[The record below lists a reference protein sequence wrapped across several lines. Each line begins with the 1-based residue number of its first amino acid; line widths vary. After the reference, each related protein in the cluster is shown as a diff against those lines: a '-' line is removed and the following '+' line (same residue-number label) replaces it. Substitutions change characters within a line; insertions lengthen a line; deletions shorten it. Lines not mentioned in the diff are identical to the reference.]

1 LAFCT
6 KCGKQLGEGVGF
18 CTNCGAR
25 VEAPANRAPAPPV
38 SPTSPSPAVVQPSA
52 APASP
57 QPAAAP
63 TSALAAPQPVP
74 PQQSGNLLLKIVVGV
89 LAFFALVTVLVIG
102 SCVYIGYRVKKKAER
117 IQAAYQSGEL
127 AKKAG
132 RAGTSSHTGGGT
144 IPQPTA
150 AAPSAKPASPS
161 ASLPGMAN
169 EFERTVGGPEAD
181 LLVRVG
187 AVNNFGFGW
196 PQGFDPFSG
205 NSTPPHDYPWTPY
218 QGAPVGMKRILI
230 GSVVT
235 GADQVERQEE
245 DGYSNLLHYCYD
257 YMRKVTI
264 SPCRQR
270 EETMPQP
277 ISIAVGDLPPRIDAV
292 LFQMFVDDFQAP
304 VWHSH
309 FQVSLNGTRIPNFE
323 EAINSLDQTGPIGKL
338 VTLNLLPEYWP
349 LLRSGTVKLLIDDP
363 LTHVPDGYSIDFV
376 RILVNPHAFK
386 YQVTLEASVTD
397 ADKHS
402 PIAGAT
408 VAAALV
414 TATSDRGGHCTL
426 RGLPAGLVT
435 AMASAPGYDQ
445 DSVAVDLI
453 AGQSGR
459 AEFKLKAHQEGTAAL
474 EKSIAETGSATVY
487 GIHFDSDSSRLR
499 PDSTPTLN
507 AILGLLKNHPQ
518 SRWIIA
524 GHTDNQGSASHNQTL
539 SEARAQSVVGWLEE
553 HGVDAKQMAPQGFGA
568 TRPVA
573 NNATANGR
581 ALNRRVELVRE

>member
-1 LAFCT
+1 
-6 KCGKQLGEGVGF
+6 
-18 CTNCGAR
+18 
-25 VEAPANRAPAPPV
+25 
-38 SPTSPSPAVVQPSA
+38 
-52 APASP
+52 
-57 QPAAAP
+57 
-63 TSALAAPQPVP
+63 
-74 PQQSGNLLLKIVVGV
+74 LKIVVAV
-89 LAFFALVTVLVIG
+89 LGFFALGTVLVIG
-102 SCVYIGYRVKKKAER
+102 SCFYIGYRVKKKADQ
-117 IQAAYQSGEL
+117 IQADYE
-127 AKKAG
+127 
-132 RAGTSSHTGGGT
+132 AGTSAKTAKRARVSRHFGGGT
-144 IPQPTA
+144 LPLSTVA
-150 AAPSAKPASPS
+150 VPSAKPAAPS
-161 ASLPGMAN
+161 ASLSGMAN

-235 GADQVERQEE
+235 GADQVERQGE
-245 DGYSNLLHYCYD
+245 DGYSNLLHNCYD
-257 YMRKVTI
+257 YMRRVSI

-277 ISIAVGDLPPRIDAV
+277 ISIAIGDLPPKIDAV

-338 VTLNLLPEYWP
+338 LTLNLLPEYWP

-376 RILVNPHAFK
+376 RILVNPHRFK
-386 YQVTLEASVTD
+386 YQVSLEASVTD

-402 PIAGAT
+402 PIPGAT
-408 VAAALV
+408 VDAALV
-414 TATSDRGGHCTL
+414 TATTDRAGHCTL
-426 RGLPAGLVT
+426 QGLPAGLVT

-445 DSVAVDLI
+445 DSAAVDLI
-453 AGQSGR
+453 AGQSGK

-474 EKSIAETGSATVY
+474 EKSLAETGTATVY

-499 PDSTPTLN
+499 PDSTPALN
-507 AILGLLKNHPQ
+507 AILGLMKNHPQ

-524 GHTDNQGSASHNQTL
+524 GHTDNQGGADHNQTL
-539 SEARAQSVVGWLEE
+539 SEARAGSVVKWLEQ
-553 HGVDAKQMAPQGFGA
+553 HGVDARQMTPQGFGA

-573 NNATANGR
+573 DNSTANGR
-581 ALNRRVELVRE
+581 ALNRRVELARE